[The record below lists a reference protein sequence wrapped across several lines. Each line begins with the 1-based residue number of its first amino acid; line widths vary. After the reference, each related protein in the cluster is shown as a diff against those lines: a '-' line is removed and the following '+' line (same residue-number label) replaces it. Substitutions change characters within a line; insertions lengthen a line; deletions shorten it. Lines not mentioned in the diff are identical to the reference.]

1 MVIMNKIFFISFI
14 LCALIALNNIYCAK
28 LKKNSAENTE
38 YLKNQFLVADDD
50 DDYIGSSSEEND
62 VDEVAKAVK
71 SAHPDREYK
80 YTDSKS
86 SLEALMKQGLEDWQ
100 LYKQLHN
107 KRYPYEKTE
116 NERMFAFLSNQ
127 QRVREHNKRY
137 LNGEVSFEIEMN
149 HLADLPFEE
158 YRRLNGFKM
167 PTKKGLLGAVKSNAS
182 RWLPPLNTQVPDSLD
197 WREKGYVTEVKNQ
210 KSCGSCYSFSA
221 TGALEG
227 QHKRVTGDL
236 VSLSEQNIVD
246 CSTKYGNNGCN
257 GGLMDYVF
265 EYIKENKGV
274 DTEEAYPYK
283 GKEGKCHFTKSA
295 IGATDIGYV
304 DLPEG
309 DEEALKVALATQGPI
324 SVAIDAGH
332 TSFQMYKKGIY
343 YEPKCSPENL
353 DHGVLLVGYGTCPE
367 HGDYWI
373 VKNSWG
379 TTWGEEGYIRMARN
393 KENHCGIAT
402 KASYPLV

>member
-1 MVIMNKIFFISFI
+1 MIRIMNRSFLIFLTLVLIVAFIKVDCGKINKDSVD
-14 LCALIALNNIYCAK
+14 NQ
-28 LKKNSAENTE
+28 E
-38 YLKNQFLVADDD
+38 YLRSQYLVTDD
-50 DDYIGSSSEEND
+50 DDYVESSEEIN
-62 VDEVAKAVK
+62 EIAKAVK
-71 SAHPDREYK
+71 AGHPERNIKFSDK
-80 YTDSKS
+80 KS
-86 SLEALMKQGLEDWQ
+86 SLEAMMKQGLEDWE

-107 KRYPYEKTE
+107 KKYAHEKIE
-116 NERMFAFLSNQ
+116 NERMFTFLTNQ
-127 QRVREHNKRY
+127 QRVREHNKRF
-137 LNGEVSFEIEMN
+137 LEGEVSYEIEMN

-158 YRRLNGFKM
+158 YSRLNGFRM
-167 PTKKGLLGAVKSNAS
+167 PKKGLLGAVKSNAT
-182 RWLPPLNTQVPDSLD
+182 RWLAPLNVEIPDSVD
-197 WREKGYVTEVKNQ
+197 WREKGFVTEVKNQ
-210 KSCGSCYSFSA
+210 KACGSCYSFSA

-227 QHKRVTGDL
+227 QHKRVTGEL

-246 CSTKYGNNGCN
+246 CSTSYGNNGCN

-274 DTEEAYPYK
+274 DTEESYPYK
-283 GKEGKCHFTKSA
+283 GKEGKCHFKKRD
-295 IGATDIGYV
+295 IGATDIGYF

-309 DEEALKVALATQGPI
+309 DEEALKVAVATQGPI

-379 TTWGEEGYIRMARN
+379 TTWGEQGYIRMARN
-393 KENHCGIAT
+393 KKNHCGIAT